1 MNNNGNR
8 ATLDEMNMLHAQVAN
23 SLKTAL
29 SLEYTDADG
38 KPAPPPAAILNV
50 AVNFL
55 KANGV
60 TGVAP
65 TQKKAISFL
74 DEAALPFLESAILAA
89 ASADEK
95 SFN

>member
-8 ATLDEMNMLHAQVAN
+8 ATLDELNMLHAQVAN
-23 SLKTAL
+23 SLKNAL
-29 SLEYTDADG
+29 SLDYSDEDG
-38 KPAPPPAAILNV
+38 RPAPPPAAILNV

-65 TQKKAISFL
+65 TQKTALNFL
-74 DEAALPFLESAILAA
+74 NEASLPFLENAIREAVEGPL
-89 ASADEK
+89 
-95 SFN
+95 N